1 MRLPGVDRP
10 GTEEAG
16 HPHAHLAHCTLHT
29 AQHAWHALSILTIFI
44 VHGCVIECRSL
55 VDSTGYEGGLLV
67 SRVQE
72 GGGMRHA
79 AMRETGEGVY

>member
-55 VDSTGYEGGLLV
+55 VDSTGYEGSGGAAG
-67 SRVQE
+67 E
-72 GGGMRHA
+72 PCAGGGGN
-79 AMRETGEGVY
+79 ESQL